1 VNLEAAAFWGL
12 ALVLLASSLAV
23 VLSRNLF
30 HSVLY
35 LAVALVGTAG
45 LFLNL
50 GAEFLAAVQILLY
63 AGGVVTIVVFA
74 IMLTER
80 LVGERLTQTNRQI
93 FNGTVISGAVLVALL
108 LFLTR
113 ADLPTQPP
121 PLPQDLTQAIGRGLL
136 TDFVLAFELLAV
148 LFLAALLGALFLA
161 RRED

>member
-1 VNLEAAAFWGL
+1 MSLEATAFCGL

-35 LAVALVGTAG
+35 LALALVTTAG
-45 LFLNL
+45 LFLLL

-63 AGGVVTIVVFA
+63 AGGVVTIMVFA

-80 LVGERLTQTNRQI
+80 LVGERLAQTNRQI
-93 FNGTVISGAVLVALL
+93 ATGAIVSGAVLVALL

-113 ADLPTQPP
+113 AELPRELP
-121 PLPQDLTQAIGRGLL
+121 PLPRDLTTEIGRTLL
-136 TDFVLAFELLAV
+136 TRFALPFELLAV
-148 LFLAALLGALFLA
+148 LFLAALLGALFFA
-161 RRED
+161 RTED